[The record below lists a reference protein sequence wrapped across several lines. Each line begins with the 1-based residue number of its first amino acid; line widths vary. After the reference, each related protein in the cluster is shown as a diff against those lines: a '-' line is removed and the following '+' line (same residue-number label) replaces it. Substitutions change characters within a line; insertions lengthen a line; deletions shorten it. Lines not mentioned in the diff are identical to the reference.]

1 MRKRKSLFRA
11 AAAVMAAVM
20 AFSFVPSKFVKADS
34 VDGEQYLA
42 LGADLS
48 SKEKQTVLELLG
60 VSDTGGYTMI
70 KVTNKE
76 EHEYLG
82 DYLSSKVIGLFRAAA
97 AVMAAVMA
105 FSFVP
110 SKFVKADSVDGEQ
123 YLALGADLSSKEK
136 QTVLELLGVS
146 DTGGYTMIKVT
157 NKEEHEYLGDY
168 LSSKVIGS
176 RALSSVTVKKTDSG
190 SGVNVQTENI
200 TYCTEGM
207 YKNALVTAGIKD
219 ADVKV
224 AGPFKISGTAALVG
238 VMKSYEAMTGKKI
251 PEKSKD
257 AATDELITT
266 GEVAESIGKDD
277 AEKLIADVKQKV
289 AEDNLKTPQEIG
301 KAIDESAK
309 DLEINL
315 SDADRQKIQELM
327 DKISDLNLNVDQLKE
342 QAKDIYNKLNDS
354 GFFEKV
360 KNWFSGV
367 VDTIKGIFS

>member
-1 MRKRKSLFRA
+1 MGKRKVLFRA
-11 AAAVMAAVM
+11 AALALAAVM
-20 AFSFVPSKFVKADS
+20 TFSWGPSKFVKADS
-34 VDGEQYLA
+34 VDSDQYLA

-60 VSDTGGYTMI
+60 VSNTSDYTLI
-70 KVTNKE
+70 TVTNKE
-76 EHEYLG
+76 EH
-82 DYLSSKVIGLFRAAA
+82 D
-97 AVMAAVMA
+97 
-105 FSFVP
+105 
-110 SKFVKADSVDGEQ
+110 
-123 YLALGADLSSKEK
+123 
-136 QTVLELLGVS
+136 
-146 DTGGYTMIKVT
+146 
-157 NKEEHEYLGDY
+157 YLGDY

-176 RALSSVTVKKTDSG
+176 RALSSVTVKKTGGG
-190 SGVNVQTENI
+190 SGVNVTTENI

-219 ADVKV
+219 AEVKV

-238 VMKSYEAMTGKKI
+238 VMKSYEQMTGKKI

-266 GEVAESIGKDD
+266 GEVSESIGKED

-289 AEDNLKTPQEIG
+289 AEDNLKTPAEIG
-301 KAIDESAK
+301 EAIDESAK

-360 KNWFSGV
+360 KSWFSGF

>member
-1 MRKRKSLFRA
+1 MGKRKVLLRA
-11 AAAVMAAVM
+11 AAAAMAAVM
-20 AFSFVPSKFVKADS
+20 AFSWIPSKFVKADS
-34 VDGEQYLA
+34 VDGEEYLA

-60 VSDTGGYTMI
+60 VSDTSSYTMI
-70 KVTNKE
+70 N
-76 EHEYLG
+76 
-82 DYLSSKVIGLFRAAA
+82 
-97 AVMAAVMA
+97 
-105 FSFVP
+105 
-110 SKFVKADSVDGEQ
+110 
-123 YLALGADLSSKEK
+123 
-136 QTVLELLGVS
+136 
-146 DTGGYTMIKVT
+146 VT

-190 SGVNVQTENI
+190 SGVNVTTENI

-219 ADVKV
+219 AEVKV

-238 VMKSYEAMTGKKI
+238 VMKSYEEMTGKKI

-266 GEVAESIGKDD
+266 GEISESIGKED

-289 AEDNLKTPQEIG
+289 AEDNLKTPSEIG
-301 KAIDESAK
+301 EAIDESAK

-315 SDADRQKIQELM
+315 SEADRQKIQELM

-342 QAKDIYNKLNDS
+342 QAKDVYNKLNDS

-360 KNWFSGV
+360 KNWFSGF

>member
-1 MRKRKSLFRA
+1 MGKRKVLLRA
-11 AAAVMAAVM
+11 AAAAMAAVM
-20 AFSFVPSKFVKADS
+20 AFSWIPSKFVKADS
-34 VDGEQYLA
+34 VDGEEYLA

-60 VSDTGGYTMI
+60 VSDTSSYTMI
-70 KVTNKE
+70 N
-76 EHEYLG
+76 
-82 DYLSSKVIGLFRAAA
+82 
-97 AVMAAVMA
+97 
-105 FSFVP
+105 
-110 SKFVKADSVDGEQ
+110 
-123 YLALGADLSSKEK
+123 
-136 QTVLELLGVS
+136 
-146 DTGGYTMIKVT
+146 VT

-190 SGVNVQTENI
+190 SGVNITTENI

-219 ADVKV
+219 AEVKV

-238 VMKSYEAMTGKKI
+238 VMKSYEEMTGKKI

-266 GEVAESIGKDD
+266 GEISESIGKED

-289 AEDNLKTPQEIG
+289 AEDNLKTPSEIG
-301 KAIDESAK
+301 EAIDESAK

-315 SDADRQKIQELM
+315 SEADRQKIQELM

-342 QAKDIYNKLNDS
+342 QAKDVYNKLNDS

-360 KNWFSGV
+360 KNWFSGF

>member
-1 MRKRKSLFRA
+1 MGKRKVLFRA
-11 AAAVMAAVM
+11 AALALAAVM
-20 AFSFVPSKFVKADS
+20 TFSWGPSKFVKADS
-34 VDGEQYLA
+34 IDSDQYLA

-60 VSDTGGYTMI
+60 VSNTSDYTLI
-70 KVTNKE
+70 TVTNKE
-76 EHEYLG
+76 EHYYLG
-82 DYLSSKVIGLFRAAA
+82 EYLSSKVIGR
-97 AVMAAVMA
+97 
-105 FSFVP
+105 
-110 SKFVKADSVDGEQ
+110 
-123 YLALGADLSSKEK
+123 
-136 QTVLELLGVS
+136 
-146 DTGGYTMIKVT
+146 
-157 NKEEHEYLGDY
+157 
-168 LSSKVIGS
+168 
-176 RALSSVTVKKTDSG
+176 RALSSVTVKKTDGG
-190 SGVNVQTENI
+190 SGVNVTTENI

-219 ADVKV
+219 AEVKV

-238 VMKSYEAMTGKKI
+238 VMKSYEEMTGKKI

-266 GEVAESIGKDD
+266 GEVSESIGKED

-289 AEDNLKTPQEIG
+289 AEDSLKTPAEIG

-354 GFFEKV
+354 GFFDKV
-360 KNWFSGV
+360 KSWFSGF

>member
-1 MRKRKSLFRA
+1 MGKRKVLFRA
-11 AAAVMAAVM
+11 AALALAAVM
-20 AFSFVPSKFVKADS
+20 TFSWGPSKFVKADS
-34 VDGEQYLA
+34 VDSDQYLA

-60 VSDTGGYTMI
+60 VSNTSDYTLI
-70 KVTNKE
+70 TVTNKE
-76 EHEYLG
+76 EH
-82 DYLSSKVIGLFRAAA
+82 D
-97 AVMAAVMA
+97 
-105 FSFVP
+105 
-110 SKFVKADSVDGEQ
+110 
-123 YLALGADLSSKEK
+123 
-136 QTVLELLGVS
+136 
-146 DTGGYTMIKVT
+146 
-157 NKEEHEYLGDY
+157 YLGDY

-176 RALSSVTVKKTDSG
+176 MALSSVTVKKTDGG
-190 SGVNVQTENI
+190 SGVNVTTENI

-219 ADVKV
+219 AEVKV

-238 VMKSYEAMTGKKI
+238 VMKSYEQMTGKKI

-266 GEVAESIGKDD
+266 GEVSESIGKED

-289 AEDNLKTPQEIG
+289 AEDNLKTPAEIG
-301 KAIDESAK
+301 EAIDESAK

-360 KNWFSGV
+360 KSWFSGF

>member
-1 MRKRKSLFRA
+1 MGKRKVLLRA
-11 AAAVMAAVM
+11 AAAAMAAVM
-20 AFSFVPSKFVKADS
+20 AFSWIPSKFVKADS
-34 VDGEQYLA
+34 VDGEEYLA

-60 VSDTGGYTMI
+60 VSDTSSYTMI
-70 KVTNKE
+70 N
-76 EHEYLG
+76 
-82 DYLSSKVIGLFRAAA
+82 
-97 AVMAAVMA
+97 
-105 FSFVP
+105 
-110 SKFVKADSVDGEQ
+110 
-123 YLALGADLSSKEK
+123 
-136 QTVLELLGVS
+136 
-146 DTGGYTMIKVT
+146 VT

-190 SGVNVQTENI
+190 SGVNVTTENI

-219 ADVKV
+219 AEVKV

-238 VMKSYEAMTGKKI
+238 VMKSYEEMTGKKI

-266 GEVAESIGKDD
+266 GEISESIGKED

-289 AEDNLKTPQEIG
+289 AEDNLKTPSEIG
-301 KAIDESAK
+301 EAIDESAK

-315 SDADRQKIQELM
+315 SEADRQKIQELM

-360 KNWFSGV
+360 KNWFSGF

>member
-1 MRKRKSLFRA
+1 MGKRKVLFRA
-11 AAAVMAAVM
+11 AALALAAVM
-20 AFSFVPSKFVKADS
+20 TFSWGPSKFVKADS
-34 VDGEQYLA
+34 VDSDQYLA

-60 VSDTGGYTMI
+60 VSNTSDYTLI
-70 KVTNKE
+70 TVTNKE
-76 EHEYLG
+76 EH
-82 DYLSSKVIGLFRAAA
+82 D
-97 AVMAAVMA
+97 
-105 FSFVP
+105 
-110 SKFVKADSVDGEQ
+110 
-123 YLALGADLSSKEK
+123 
-136 QTVLELLGVS
+136 
-146 DTGGYTMIKVT
+146 
-157 NKEEHEYLGDY
+157 YLGDY

-176 RALSSVTVKKTDSG
+176 RALSSVTVKKTGGG
-190 SGVNVQTENI
+190 SGVNVTTENI

-219 ADVKV
+219 AEVKV

-238 VMKSYEAMTGKKI
+238 VMKSYEQMTGKKI

-266 GEVAESIGKDD
+266 GEVSESIGKED
-277 AEKLIADVKQKV
+277 AEKLIVDVKQKV
-289 AEDNLKTPQEIG
+289 AEDNLKTPAEIG
-301 KAIDESAK
+301 EAIDESAK

-360 KNWFSGV
+360 KSWFSGF

>member
-1 MRKRKSLFRA
+1 MGKRKVLFRA
-11 AAAVMAAVM
+11 AALALAAVM
-20 AFSFVPSKFVKADS
+20 TFSWGPSKFVKADS
-34 VDGEQYLA
+34 IDSDQYLA

-60 VSDTGGYTMI
+60 VSDTSSYTLI
-70 KVTNKE
+70 T
-76 EHEYLG
+76 
-82 DYLSSKVIGLFRAAA
+82 
-97 AVMAAVMA
+97 
-105 FSFVP
+105 
-110 SKFVKADSVDGEQ
+110 
-123 YLALGADLSSKEK
+123 
-136 QTVLELLGVS
+136 
-146 DTGGYTMIKVT
+146 VT

-176 RALSSVTVKKTDSG
+176 RALSAVTVKKTDGG
-190 SGVNVQTENI
+190 SGVNVTTENI

-219 ADVKV
+219 AEVKV

-238 VMKSYEAMTGKKI
+238 VMKSYEEMTGKKI

-266 GEVAESIGKDD
+266 GEVSESIGKED

-289 AEDNLKTPQEIG
+289 AEDSLKTPAEIG

-354 GFFEKV
+354 GFFDKV
-360 KNWFSGV
+360 KSWFSGF

>member
-1 MRKRKSLFRA
+1 MGKRKVLFRA
-11 AAAVMAAVM
+11 AALALAAVM
-20 AFSFVPSKFVKADS
+20 TFSWGPSKFVKADS
-34 VDGEQYLA
+34 VDSDQYLA

-60 VSDTGGYTMI
+60 VSNTSDYTLI
-70 KVTNKE
+70 TVTNKE
-76 EHEYLG
+76 EH
-82 DYLSSKVIGLFRAAA
+82 D
-97 AVMAAVMA
+97 
-105 FSFVP
+105 
-110 SKFVKADSVDGEQ
+110 
-123 YLALGADLSSKEK
+123 
-136 QTVLELLGVS
+136 
-146 DTGGYTMIKVT
+146 
-157 NKEEHEYLGDY
+157 YLGDY

-176 RALSSVTVKKTDSG
+176 RALSSVTVKKTDGG
-190 SGVNVQTENI
+190 SGVNVTTENI

-219 ADVKV
+219 AEVKV
-224 AGPFKISGTAALVG
+224 AGPFKISGTAALVV
-238 VMKSYEAMTGKKI
+238 VMMSYEQMTGKKI

-266 GEVAESIGKDD
+266 GEVSESIGKED

-289 AEDNLKTPQEIG
+289 AEDNLKTPAEIG
-301 KAIDESAK
+301 EAIDESAK

-360 KNWFSGV
+360 KSWFSGF

>member
-1 MRKRKSLFRA
+1 MGKRKVLFRA
-11 AAAVMAAVM
+11 AALALAAVM
-20 AFSFVPSKFVKADS
+20 TFSWGPSKFVKADS
-34 VDGEQYLA
+34 IDSDQYLA

-60 VSDTGGYTMI
+60 VSDTSSYTLI
-70 KVTNKE
+70 TVTNKE

-82 DYLSSKVIGLFRAAA
+82 DYLSSKVIGR
-97 AVMAAVMA
+97 
-105 FSFVP
+105 
-110 SKFVKADSVDGEQ
+110 
-123 YLALGADLSSKEK
+123 
-136 QTVLELLGVS
+136 
-146 DTGGYTMIKVT
+146 
-157 NKEEHEYLGDY
+157 
-168 LSSKVIGS
+168 
-176 RALSSVTVKKTDSG
+176 RALSSVTVKKTDGG
-190 SGVNVQTENI
+190 SGVNVTTENI

-219 ADVKV
+219 AEVKV

-238 VMKSYEAMTGKKI
+238 VMKSYEEMTGKKI

-266 GEVAESIGKDD
+266 GEVSESIGKED

-289 AEDNLKTPQEIG
+289 AEDSLKTPAEIG

-342 QAKDIYNKLNDS
+342 QARDIYNKLNDS
-354 GFFEKV
+354 GFFDKV
-360 KNWFSGV
+360 KSWFSGF

>member
-1 MRKRKSLFRA
+1 MGKRKVLFRA
-11 AAAVMAAVM
+11 AALALAAVM
-20 AFSFVPSKFVKADS
+20 TFSWGPSKFVKADS
-34 VDGEQYLA
+34 IDSDQYLA

-60 VSDTGGYTMI
+60 VSDTSSYTLI
-70 KVTNKE
+70 TVTNKE

-82 DYLSSKVIGLFRAAA
+82 DYLSSKVIGR
-97 AVMAAVMA
+97 
-105 FSFVP
+105 
-110 SKFVKADSVDGEQ
+110 
-123 YLALGADLSSKEK
+123 
-136 QTVLELLGVS
+136 
-146 DTGGYTMIKVT
+146 
-157 NKEEHEYLGDY
+157 
-168 LSSKVIGS
+168 
-176 RALSSVTVKKTDSG
+176 RALSSVTVKKTDGG
-190 SGVNVQTENI
+190 SGVNVTTENI

-219 ADVKV
+219 AEVKV

-238 VMKSYEAMTGKKI
+238 VMKSYEEMTGKKI

-266 GEVAESIGKDD
+266 GEVSESIGKED

-289 AEDNLKTPQEIG
+289 AEDSLKTPAEIG

-354 GFFEKV
+354 GFFDKV
-360 KNWFSGV
+360 KSWFSGF

>member
-1 MRKRKSLFRA
+1 MGKRKVLFRA
-11 AAAVMAAVM
+11 AALALAAVM
-20 AFSFVPSKFVKADS
+20 TFSWGPSKFVKADS
-34 VDGEQYLA
+34 VDSDQYLA

-60 VSDTGGYTMI
+60 VSDTSSYTLI
-70 KVTNKE
+70 T
-76 EHEYLG
+76 
-82 DYLSSKVIGLFRAAA
+82 
-97 AVMAAVMA
+97 
-105 FSFVP
+105 
-110 SKFVKADSVDGEQ
+110 
-123 YLALGADLSSKEK
+123 
-136 QTVLELLGVS
+136 
-146 DTGGYTMIKVT
+146 VT

-176 RALSSVTVKKTDSG
+176 RALSSVTVKKTNG
-190 SGVNVQTENI
+190 GRCVNVTTENI

-219 ADVKV
+219 AEVKV

-238 VMKSYEAMTGKKI
+238 VMKSYEEMTGKKI

-266 GEVAESIGKDD
+266 GEISESMGKED

-289 AEDNLKTPQEIG
+289 AEDNLKTPAEIG
-301 KAIDESAK
+301 EAINESAK

-360 KNWFSGV
+360 KSWFSGF

>member
-1 MRKRKSLFRA
+1 MGKRKVLFRA
-11 AAAVMAAVM
+11 AALALAAVM
-20 AFSFVPSKFVKADS
+20 TFSWGPSKFVKADS
-34 VDGEQYLA
+34 IDSDQYLA

-60 VSDTGGYTMI
+60 VSDTSSYTLI
-70 KVTNKE
+70 TVTNKE

-82 DYLSSKVIGLFRAAA
+82 DYLSSKVIGR
-97 AVMAAVMA
+97 
-105 FSFVP
+105 
-110 SKFVKADSVDGEQ
+110 
-123 YLALGADLSSKEK
+123 
-136 QTVLELLGVS
+136 
-146 DTGGYTMIKVT
+146 
-157 NKEEHEYLGDY
+157 
-168 LSSKVIGS
+168 
-176 RALSSVTVKKTDSG
+176 RALSSVTVKKTDGG
-190 SGVNVQTENI
+190 SGVNVTTENI

-219 ADVKV
+219 AEVKV

-238 VMKSYEAMTGKKI
+238 VMKSYEQMTGKKI

-266 GEVAESIGKDD
+266 GEVSESIGKED

-289 AEDNLKTPQEIG
+289 AEDSLKTPAEIG

-354 GFFEKV
+354 GFFDKV
-360 KNWFSGV
+360 KSWFSGF

>member
-1 MRKRKSLFRA
+1 MGKRKVLLRA
-11 AAAVMAAVM
+11 AAAAMAAVM
-20 AFSFVPSKFVKADS
+20 AFSWIPSKFVKADS
-34 VDGEQYLA
+34 VDGEEYLA

-60 VSDTGGYTMI
+60 VSDTSSYTMI
-70 KVTNKE
+70 N
-76 EHEYLG
+76 
-82 DYLSSKVIGLFRAAA
+82 
-97 AVMAAVMA
+97 
-105 FSFVP
+105 
-110 SKFVKADSVDGEQ
+110 
-123 YLALGADLSSKEK
+123 
-136 QTVLELLGVS
+136 
-146 DTGGYTMIKVT
+146 VT

-190 SGVNVQTENI
+190 SGVNVTTENI

-219 ADVKV
+219 AEVKV

-238 VMKSYEAMTGKKI
+238 VMKSYEEMTGKKI

-266 GEVAESIGKDD
+266 GEISESIGKED

-289 AEDNLKTPQEIG
+289 AEDNLKTPSEIG
-301 KAIDESAK
+301 QAIDESAK

-315 SDADRQKIQELM
+315 SEADRQKIQELM

-342 QAKDIYNKLNDS
+342 QAKDVYNKLNDS

-360 KNWFSGV
+360 KNWFSGF